1 MSVKKDYYEVLGLK
15 KGASVEEI
23 KKAYREAAMRCHP
36 DRVPADKKKE
46 AEENFKDISEA
57 YAVLSDPQKKNL
69 YDQHGHSGIDQN
81 YAYEDIF
88 KGADFSSVFRD
99 MGGGD
104 AAYGGSIFDNIFS
117 DLGFDIFGGAG
128 EGRRSRGRRG
138 RDLQIAVS
146 VTLEEAYHGLEKKI
160 TVPRYETCPACS
172 GSGAKPGTKK
182 AVCQQCKGNGRVV
195 VSNGF
200 FQLAQTCPK
209 CGGQGQVIQSP
220 CPDCRGEG
228 RVKVT
233 RHITVKV
240 PPGVDTGST
249 LRIKGEGE
257 GGPSGNGDL
266 YVIIEVA
273 SHPQFGRNGADIVTA
288 INISLSKAV
297 LGGETEVDTLS
308 GKVEM
313 KIPPGTQSGRVFRLK
328 GRGMPDVHGRGTSGD
343 ELVKV
348 EVDIPRSL
356 NSEQRRLMEEF
367 ARASGEYQN
376 SRESF
381 TDKFKKNFK

>member
-1 MSVKKDYYEVLGLK
+1 M
-15 KGASVEEI
+15 
-23 KKAYREAAMRCHP
+23 
-36 DRVPADKKKE
+36 
-46 AEENFKDISEA
+46 
-57 YAVLSDPQKKNL
+57 
-69 YDQHGHSGIDQN
+69 
-81 YAYEDIF
+81 
-88 KGADFSSVFRD
+88 
-99 MGGGD
+99 
-104 AAYGGSIFDNIFS
+104 
-117 DLGFDIFGGAG
+117 
-128 EGRRSRGRRG
+128 
-138 RDLQIAVS
+138 
-146 VTLEEAYHGLEKKI
+146 
-160 TVPRYETCPACS
+160 
-172 GSGAKPGTKK
+172 
-182 AVCQQCKGNGRVV
+182 

-328 GRGMPDVHGRGTSGD
+328 GRGMPDVHGRSTSGD